1 MADVTVEVPASF
13 SRYADGSHIFQLSG
27 SNAGE
32 VLDELLRQY
41 PDLKIRL
48 MDADGKLYSYLP
60 FYLNQNKLPDRSY
73 RSQTLK
79 DGDRLEV
86 IAIASGG

>member
-1 MADVTVEVPASF
+1 MADVTVEVPAAF
-13 SRYADGSHIFQLSG
+13 ARYSDGTHIFHLSG
-27 SNAGE
+27 SNTGE
-32 VLDELLRQY
+32 VLDKLLQQH
-41 PDLKIRL
+41 PDLRIRL

-73 RSQTLK
+73 RSRALT